1 MLKKLLYLY
10 NDGHNPFPSGRGGL
24 GYKPRIH
31 GGMIHEEDEPVDV
44 DKHYE
49 NMVSN
54 WQDVSRMFSSETV
67 ANDMFKEDWL
77 MGQIHDFEGRPEYQK
92 TFQEIYNS
100 IKKPDQPEIDLNDYD
115 YDKFYRKNF
124 EYHEERIDDEDEF
137 PELKT
142 INERIEHMKIQ
153 ERDTLKGQT
162 IEQVESQIEGI
173 EKDIK
178 VEKKKIVI
186 NNLEK
191 SKILTT
197 ILDKSKEDADNFLS
211 LVSKG
216 QIKKV
221 SKKQIQEAIN
231 LFIDNVNDE
240 DIKELDI
247 ENVLGLLDG
256 AIKTTNVDKQ
266 HFNEMR
272 SIALTNA
279 YGYVKAFEQK
289 GDEKLFAFFSIV
301 SDLIMKIVYPN
312 LRSGIDTYNQMNKN
326 SEEIIKKLQSKKL
339 ILKHNIATSK
349 AYRELIKEEQQE
361 YNDRLQFYKRKKRDQ
376 LKKDVKP
383 AAEEAVVEQAAEEPK
398 KKSKPKKVKPIKK
411 SEEETQSELLSA
423 DVSGRLETIEQ
434 TMSSNGKDLEKYLS
448 GNGQTVL
455 QYISGD
461 RSKVHDNEMNESIPN
476 IKITLTNGKKEDLR
490 KAVTIDLYNDNHA
503 YEIKNYKE
511 YSITD
516 KVIPVQESKLE
527 GTGYFIPYYLKNG
540 NLYNIQLNYIDPK
553 TGKEE
558 QKFILPENPNGR
570 ILHLVYRLQD
580 GLYEF
585 KPLETQYISLKSTPL
600 KSKDGQPLYMFKGTT
615 LKRCKDHHGNDSF
628 NIQPHLRKIK
638 T

>member
-10 NDGHNPFPSGRGGL
+10 NDGHNPFPHM
-24 GYKPRIH
+24 K
-31 GGMIHEEDEPVDV
+31 GGMIHDDYVDV
-44 DKHYE
+44 SDVDQHYE
-49 NMVSN
+49 NMVKN
-54 WQDVSRMFSSETV
+54 WDEVSRMFSSETE

-77 MGQIHDFEGRPEYQK
+77 MGQIHDFEGHPEYQK
-92 TFQEIYNS
+92 TFQDIYNS
-100 IKKPDQPEIDLNDYD
+100 IKDPEQPEIDLKDYD

-124 EYHEERIDDEDEF
+124 EYHEAHIDDDDDDDDDI
-137 PELKT
+137 PELKS
-142 INERIEHMKIQ
+142 INEKIEIMKIH
-153 ERDTLKGQT
+153 EHDILKGQT

-178 VEKKKIVI
+178 VEKKKIII

-191 SKILTT
+191 SKILTA
-197 ILDKSKEDADNFLS
+197 ILNKTQEDSDTFMAN
-211 LVSKG
+211 VAKG
-216 QIKKV
+216 KIKKITV
-221 SKKQIQEAIN
+221 KQVHEAIN
-231 LFIDNVNDE
+231 LFMDNIDDE
-240 DIKELDI
+240 DITELNI

-256 AIKTTNVDKQ
+256 AIKTTNIDKQ
-266 HFNEMR
+266 HFDEMR
-272 SIALTNA
+272 TSALKIA
-279 YGYVKAFEQK
+279 YSYVKEFEKK
-289 GDEKLFAFFSIV
+289 GDEVQFSLFSVA
-301 SDLIMKIVYPN
+301 SDILMKIVYPN

-339 ILKHNIATSK
+339 ILKHNITSSK
-349 AYRELIKEEQQE
+349 AYRILIKEEQQE
-361 YNDRLQFYKRKKRDQ
+361 YNDRLQFYKRKKRNER
-376 LKKDVKP
+376 KKDVKP
-383 AAEEAVVEQAAEEPK
+383 AAEEPVVEPQVVETK
-398 KKSKPKKVKPIKK
+398 KKSKPKKVKPLKK
-411 SEEETQSELLSA
+411 TEEETQAELLSA

-461 RSKVHDNEMNESIPN
+461 RSKVYDNEMNEAIPN
-476 IKITLTNGKKEDLR
+476 IKIQLPDGKEGDLR
-490 KAVTIDLYNDNHA
+490 KAVTLDLYNNDNI

-585 KPLETQYISLKSTPL
+585 KPLETQYVSLKQSPVKT
-600 KSKDGQPLYMFKGTT
+600 KDGKALFMYKGSSFQ
-615 LKRCKDHHGNDSF
+615 KCKDHYGNPSF
-628 NIQPHLRKIK
+628 NIQPYLRKIK